1 VGGGTRRTQLSTPR
15 AFAYKNL
22 FRFEPKTDTILLGL
36 NRYYNKMKILGIIE
50 TIAKKRAELVVT
62 RVLPYIKYAKK
73 IIDIGCG
80 TGHVTHLL
88 TKHGKK
94 ITPVDISNKNWISAI
109 KPIIYDGKRL
119 PFPDQSFDTSLL
131 LMVLHHTPDPKVVFL
146 EAARVGKEVI
156 VIETV
161 YKYLFDKIVT
171 VLFDSLGNLQPR
183 FYWNSYRRDEDWK
196 TFFKSVGYK
205 VEAIQC
211 HRDWWFLIPYLHNV
225 YYLKKV
231 NKS

>member
-1 VGGGTRRTQLSTPR
+1 LKRLPC

-22 FRFEPKTDTILLGL
+22 FRFEPKTDIILQRL
-36 NRYYNKMKILGIIE
+36 NPNYNKMKIPRIIE
-50 TIAKKRAELVVT
+50 TIAQNRAELVVG
-62 RVLPYIKYAKK
+62 RVLPYIKYAER

-80 TGHVTHLL
+80 TGHVVHLL

-94 ITPVDISNKNWISAI
+94 ITPVDISNKSWIGRI

-146 EAARVGKEVI
+146 EAARVGKELV

-161 YKYLFDKIVT
+161 YKNLFDKIIT
-171 VLFDSLGNLQPR
+171 VLFDSLVNLQPR

-196 TFFKSVGYK
+196 TFFKSLGYK
-205 VEAIQC
+205 IVATQY
-211 HRDWWFLIPYLHNV
+211 HQDWWFLFHTSTMSIT
-225 YYLKKV
+225 
-231 NKS
+231 